1 MHTPDFFQNYE
12 NLREWNTE
20 KRKWRMENFET
31 RNFKIETGV
40 VNL

>member
-12 NLREWNTE
+12 NFREWNTE

-31 RNFKIETGV
+31 RNLKIETGV